1 MVRYMFNT
9 NKDKPETQAHSS
21 VNADS
26 GFGSTSRA
34 SSSSGKSAT
43 LGATI
48 KVKGDISGD
57 ENLLIEGQVDGSVNL
72 ASHELTVGK
81 TGKVHADLI
90 AKVIRID
97 GEVHGDIA
105 GKEKVIVSSTSN
117 IKGNIV
123 TPKMTLEEGA
133 ALKVPLISTQAT
145 PTATPLLHRSKPPAP
160 LINPADRES
169 GGAN

>member
-9 NKDKPETQAHSS
+9 NKDKQQDKSDAQAHSS
-21 VNADS
+21 ANADS

-48 KVKGDISGD
+48 KVKGDITGD

-81 TGKVHADLI
+81 TGKVHADI
-90 AKVIRID
+90 TAKIIRID
-97 GEVHGDIA
+97 GEVHGDIS
-105 GKEKVIVSSTSN
+105 GKEKVIVTSSSN

-133 ALKVPLISTQAT
+133 CFKGTIDIDPSHANGNTTVGTFKALS
-145 PTATPLLHRSKPPAP
+145 PTDKP
-160 LINPADRES
+160 S
-169 GGAN
+169 